1 MDKDYTILNK
11 KVIDANKLIGKRKYE
26 DAKSIL
32 LDYIDEVQDLYDR
45 KDGVNYSFKSIS
57 QFYLFINKVKVKKQ
71 IFWINLMADEAYR
84 LLAYIAVEEK
94 KYDNALEYL
103 NKSLKYNPI
112 NVDSF
117 FEIIEAYKMSGNL
130 DNMKESIDNLY
141 DYLYD
146 ASSLA
151 RYYRN
156 LGFYYIEKEK
166 YELAFS
172 LYLISIRYEHNNF
185 ALNEMLYIRKKLN
198 DSDYIIED
206 NEAVKMLKENDINIG
221 ISSRNLKI
229 LNNLAKDPKLNEKNP
244 SFIKNLKENIK
255 KVQIKIN

>member
-32 LDYIDEVQDLYDR
+32 LDYIDEVENLYI
-45 KDGVNYSFKSIS
+45 KEDGVNYSFKSIL
-57 QFYLFINKVKVKKQ
+57 QFYLFINIVKVKKQ
-71 IFWINLMADEAYR
+71 VFWINLMGDEAYR

-94 KYDNALEYL
+94 EYDKALEYL

-112 NVDSF
+112 NIDSF
-117 FEIIEAYKMSGNL
+117 FEIVEAYKMSSNL
-130 DNMKESIDNLY
+130 DKMKESIDNLY

-172 LYLISIRYEHNNF
+172 LYLISIRYENNNF

-206 NEAVKMLKENDINIG
+206 NKAVKMLKENDINIG

-255 KVQIKIN
+255 KVQIKIS